1 MYKVICR
8 FADLK
13 DENHIYEIGDIYPR
27 GGHEPSLK
35 RIRELLGSKNKIGV
49 PLIEEVFEESIM
61 IEPET
66 GDVHVNTDLR
76 GN

>member
-13 DENHIYEIGDIYPR
+13 DEEHVYEVGDIYPR
-27 GGHEPSLK
+27 DGHEPSLK

-49 PLIEEVFEESIM
+49 PLIEEVVEEIDTTEIM
-61 IEPET
+61 AEPKE
-66 GDVHVNTDLR
+66 
-76 GN
+76 